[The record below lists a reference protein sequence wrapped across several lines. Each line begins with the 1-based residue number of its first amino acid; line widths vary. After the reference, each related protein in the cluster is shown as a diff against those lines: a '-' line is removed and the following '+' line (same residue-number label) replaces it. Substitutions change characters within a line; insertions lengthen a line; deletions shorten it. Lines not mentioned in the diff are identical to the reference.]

1 MFKGS
6 IRIVRVFGIDVAMHW
21 TFLLLVGWIV
31 FVSLTRGGDL
41 VGTAWSLGFV
51 AALFTCVVLHELGHA
66 LAARRYGI
74 ATRGIT
80 LLPIGGV
87 AALERMPTEPVQEI
101 VIALAGPAVNVV
113 IAGLL
118 FGLLAAFGDV
128 RPTGTP
134 VLFVGEHYG
143 FVTHLAIVNVALV
156 LFNLL
161 PAFPMDGGRVLR
173 ALLATAMSYADATEW
188 AARVGGLM
196 AALFV
201 ALGLFFNPW
210 LVFIALFVFLGGQA
224 EARAARTRSVLEGV
238 NVGQAMLTVFRALRA
253 DETLA
258 DASAELLAGSQQDF
272 PVVDADG
279 EVVGVLTRDLLVQAL
294 AREGLGASVGSVMLR
309 GCPTVPESA
318 DLEDAFE
325 RMQTSR
331 CPVLPV
337 LRDGRLVGLLT
348 MENLGEFVMLRG
360 AIDRGMASG
369 RGNATPPFG

>member
-1 MFKGS
+1 
-6 IRIVRVFGIDVAMHW
+6 MHW